1 MSYFFS
7 HPKSDLSKVDSI
19 CLGSGR
25 FLRSVLVPALNAA
38 SIRTAIFQTR
48 GSSFLEYSINT
59 FTGNSDG
66 DNEGISNFLSYEV
79 DTVEYDGTVKT
90 ENVYYDAAGTLGSDA
105 GKESA
110 MKLLEEMERQVFYF
124 YCNFRLNWVLLLIR
138 SFLKSFVKIVFMLLG
153 LVSLR

>member
-1 MSYFFS
+1 
-7 HPKSDLSKVDSI
+7 
-19 CLGSGR
+19 
-25 FLRSVLVPALNAA
+25 
-38 SIRTAIFQTR
+38 
-48 GSSFLEYSINT
+48 LEYSINT